1 MHLKDVYIKI
11 RGVIGASCSHF
22 IHIHPCIILAV
33 RQLPDTNVA
42 SRGYHVL
49 YAPCT
54 WKQEFGF
61 TELFIMFHW
70 CSEIRRKKQKVWG
83 NCNERPRWAVSPPV
97 AAQVCHQPMSP
108 RPRHLN
114 PAIPWPWLTYGLIF
128 FFFSFLSQ
136 EKLIF
141 HIKWSHG
148 RNWTNLMHKAQGE
161 TVPLGKEAAQGLKR
175 VLEFR

>member
-11 RGVIGASCSHF
+11 PGVIGASCSHF

-128 FFFSFLSQ
+128 FFFPFFHKKSWSFTLSGVTAEIGQ
-136 EKLIF
+136 TLCTKL
-141 HIKWSHG
+141 KG
-148 RNWTNLMHKAQGE
+148 RQC
-161 TVPLGKEAAQGLKR
+161 P
-175 VLEFR
+175 